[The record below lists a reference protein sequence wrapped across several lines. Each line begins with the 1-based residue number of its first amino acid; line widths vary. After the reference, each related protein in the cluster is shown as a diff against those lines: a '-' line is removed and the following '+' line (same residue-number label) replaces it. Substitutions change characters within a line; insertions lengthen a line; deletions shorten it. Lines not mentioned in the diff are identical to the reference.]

1 MELTIELNQQPSV
14 DEKAL
19 KKRDYMKTYMR
30 EYKKKKYAENPSP
43 MLATNRTR
51 YLKKHAEIDGT
62 DAEKYGIYLAD
73 VIKLRQLLEKVP
85 KTFLSDI
92 VI

>member
-1 MELTIELNQQPSV
+1 MELIIELNQQPTI

-19 KKRDYMKTYMR
+19 KKRNYMKTYMR

-51 YLKKHAEIDGT
+51 YLKKHVDIDGT
-62 DAEKYGIYLAD
+62 DADKYGIYLAD
-73 VIKLRQLLEKVP
+73 VIKLKQLLEKVP
-85 KTFLSDI
+85 KNYLTDI
-92 VI
+92 IV